1 MSRRHTSCLLI
12 LHETVKGQSDKVDI
26 LNGDFNAR
34 LAHFQ
39 SPFFPTSLPF
49 YPTLCLLSPLHP
61 FILFFKSIFFS
72 FFLSLPCF
80 TLLLPELAA
89 NLY

>member
-12 LHETVKGQSDKVDI
+12 LDETVKGQSDKVDI

-61 FILFFKSIFFS
+61 FILFF
-72 FFLSLPCF
+72 
-80 TLLLPELAA
+80 
-89 NLY
+89 

>member
-1 MSRRHTSCLLI
+1 MSRRPTSCLLI
-12 LHETVKGQSDKVDI
+12 LDETVKGQSDKVDI

-61 FILFFKSIFFS
+61 FILFFKIHFLLVFS
-72 FFLSLPCF
+72 FPPMLYF
-80 TLLLPELAA
+80 TTS
-89 NLY
+89 